1 MSRLL
6 GLLLSLVG
14 YACVATVISAGLG
27 YAYLR
32 HAGKL
37 DDEKM
42 FRVVALVQ
50 GVDLEEI
57 AKAKKQE
64 KPGTPPEE
72 TSFQEQRQKS
82 QTASLQFD
90 AKQKQLADSLV
101 IFNYQLK
108 QLNDSTMRYASLR
121 DEVRRYLE
129 EQGKLVMSESMQ
141 KVRAQFELFDPK
153 KQAAPLLRQ
162 YIDEN
167 RIDEV
172 IMLLSS
178 LKPQIQKEILRQFVE
193 QEDRDRLYRIQRK
206 MLAGEPM
213 KPEIDARLKELEQ
226 LDAKQK

>member
-1 MSRLL
+1 
-6 GLLLSLVG
+6 
-14 YACVATVISAGLG
+14 
-27 YAYLR
+27 
-32 HAGKL
+32 
-37 DDEKM
+37 
-42 FRVVALVQ
+42 
-50 GVDLEEI
+50 
-57 AKAKKQE
+57 
-64 KPGTPPEE
+64 
-72 TSFQEQRQKS
+72 
-82 QTASLQFD
+82 
-90 AKQKQLADSLV
+90 
-101 IFNYQLK
+101 
-108 QLNDSTMRYASLR
+108 MRYASLR

-141 KVRAQFELFDPK
+141 KVRAQFELFDAK